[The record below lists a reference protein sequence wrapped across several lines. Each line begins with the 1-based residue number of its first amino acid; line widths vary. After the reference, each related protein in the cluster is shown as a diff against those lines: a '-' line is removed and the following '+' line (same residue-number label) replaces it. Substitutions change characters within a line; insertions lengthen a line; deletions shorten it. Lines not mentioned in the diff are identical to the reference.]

1 MAKITYTGNDLVDRL
16 MEGPYVRNPQY
27 NPKTKEGR
35 THSPYLLN
43 TSAGD
48 INSGMFKPQTLSFDI
63 RKNGTNGGSVLVSVL
78 FDNYDEETNV
88 CTLATIAR
96 DNENPNYT
104 HADID
109 LSQFN
114 LGASKGTVLVKFY
127 LYNQGNTKTFTLYNV
142 NLTGLL
148 KDSTQAN
155 SGSTGSGV
163 VEFV

>member
-1 MAKITYTGNDLVDRL
+1 
-16 MEGPYVRNPQY
+16 
-27 NPKTKEGR
+27 
-35 THSPYLLN
+35 
-43 TSAGD
+43 
-48 INSGMFKPQTLSFDI
+48 MFKPQTLSFDI

-148 KDSTQAN
+148 KGSTQAN